1 MDPRLLRHLKKINFT
16 KINSESK
23 NTDKPSV
30 SKLSEF
36 LSNLSRKNNI
46 SSK

>member
-1 MDPRLLRHLKKINFT
+1 MDPRLLRQLRMLNLT
-16 KINSESK
+16 KINSKPK